1 MSKKNEETLPKV
13 NPEFKKSVGSAI
25 SNPIPDDEYLT
36 TEGNKKLKSIIIYI
50 SIDFIVTLIMLLENY
65 DFLYDVENNSIYLY
79 IARTILCIICF
90 SSLIALFCLHKL
102 LATKIARWA
111 YFILGIA
118 YYALIIILRVID
130 IIKIALNNQSK
141 SLTLSIIFLVLQL
154 GTIIPRIL
162 VFFISKKY
170 LKKLM
175 NLDQIRKLEE
185 QEKFVESI
193 ATRIEK
199 GYKRWS
205 HPNMSYSEEEEIID
219 EDKTKHL
226 FEKKEI
232 NINDNDN
239 STEDN
244 IDNNDDLAKIKEIMS
259 SNDDN
264 LDLE

>member
-36 TEGNKKLKSIIIYI
+36 KEGNKKLKSIIIYI
-50 SIDFIVTLIMLLENY
+50 SIDFIITLIMLLQNY
-65 DFLYDVENNSIYLY
+65 DFLYDVEDYSIYLY

-90 SSLIALFCLHKL
+90 SSLIVLFCLHKL
-102 LATKIARWA
+102 LATKIARWI
-111 YFILGIA
+111 YFVLGIA
-118 YYALIIILRVID
+118 YYILILILRIID
-130 IIKIALNNQSK
+130 IVKIYLNGQNKNSV
-141 SLTLSIIFLVLQL
+141 LSIIFLILHA
-154 GTIIPRIL
+154 GTITPRIL

-170 LKKLM
+170 LKKLV
-175 NLDQIRKLEE
+175 NLEQIRKLEE
-185 QEKFVESI
+185 QEKFVERI

-205 HPNMSYSEEEEIID
+205 HPNMSYSEEEEIFD

-226 FEKKEI
+226 FDKKEI
-232 NINDNDN
+232 NINDNET

-244 IDNNDDLAKIKEIMS
+244 IDNNDDLDKIKEIMS

-264 LDLE
+264 LD